1 MSTVP
6 PNATV
11 SRDRVHWGGR
21 AGALAALLALCL
33 DLLWRSTL
41 SAAGVPSVPESVVA
55 AVARLTPTSLFGYAT
70 ENFGSMAQN
79 TLWALVLVGTVALG
93 YVAGEI
99 AGRWLT
105 AGRFGSG
112 AGARVAAAAI
122 MAVVLFL
129 IITAVVLPLAREG
142 FFGAT
147 SSYQSAL
154 LLQAALFAII
164 WGVAWAAIVPSP
176 GLMRLPATDAAAVSR
191 RSAVGTLAAAALT
204 AGVAVLGW
212 RLAKDPS
219 RGDVAAQEKAAA
231 EIAAKAR
238 GGAPAANGDGSNV
251 TASGEPAEKELA
263 IAEPA
268 TPEATP
274 AAAQVED
281 AKALFAKLESAGKL
295 TPLITSVADFY
306 HVSKN
311 ISDPVVDGDGWALT
325 VDGKVAKPLQLTY
338 DDVVA
343 RSKTT
348 NITTLSCIS
357 NELNGDLA
365 GTAEWKGFPLKD
377 LLKEAGVDSSTV
389 DIVFHAADG
398 YDDSIPLKIAMEPT
412 TLVVTSMNGEPL
424 PPDHGYPARLIVP
437 PIYGMK
443 NVKWVQHIEAVVNDY
458 VGYWQTR
465 GWSDPAPYQIWGRI
479 DTPAAGD
486 EIPAGPAVA
495 AGVAAAGDRGISR
508 VEISLDEGKT
518 WADATLEPSI
528 NPNFT
533 WVRWLF
539 PFQATGPSTTLLM
552 RATDGEGA
560 VAPSDYQAPL
570 PNGATGWP
578 QRSFRVA

>member
-1 MSTVP
+1 VSEYRVNRSESIMSNVP
-6 PNATV
+6 PNASV
-11 SRDRVHWGGR
+11 SHRRAHWGGR

-55 AVARLTPTSLFGYAT
+55 AIARLTPTSLFGYAT

-93 YVAGEI
+93 YVAGEM
-99 AGRWLT
+99 AARWLT
-105 AGRFGSG
+105 SGRFGSG
-112 AGARVAAAAI
+112 VGARVAAAAAT
-122 MAVVLFL
+122 AVVLFL
-129 IITAVVLPLAREG
+129 IITALVLPLAREG
-142 FFGAT
+142 FFGAA

-154 LLQAALFAII
+154 LLQAALFVII
-164 WGVAWAAIVPSP
+164 WSIAWAAIVPSP
-176 GLMRLPATDAAAVSR
+176 ALARLPAPESAAVSR

-212 RLAKDPS
+212 RLAKDPA

-231 EIAAKAR
+231 EIAARAQS
-238 GGAPAANGDGSNV
+238 GAAPAASGAGSDV
-251 TASGEPAEKELA
+251 TSSGESTAKELA
-263 IAEPA
+263 IEEPA
-268 TPEATP
+268 TPEGSP
-274 AAAQVED
+274 AAAQVGD
-281 AKALFAKLESAGKL
+281 AKALFAKLESEGKL

-311 ISDPVVDGDGWALT
+311 ISDPVVDGDGWALK
-325 VDGKVAKPLQLTY
+325 VDGTVEKPLQLTY

-365 GTAEWKGFPLKD
+365 GTAQWKGFPLQD
-377 LLKEAGVDSSTV
+377 LLKEAGVDPSTV

-412 TLVVTSMNGEPL
+412 TLVVTGMNGEPL

-443 NVKWVQHIEAVVNDY
+443 NVKWVQHIEAVARDY

-465 GWSDPAPYQIWGRI
+465 GWSDLAPYQIWGRI

-518 WADATLEPSI
+518 WADATLARSI
-528 NPNFT
+528 NP
-533 WVRWLF
+533 
-539 PFQATGPSTTLLM
+539 
-552 RATDGEGA
+552 
-560 VAPSDYQAPL
+560 
-570 PNGATGWP
+570 
-578 QRSFRVA
+578 

>member
-1 MSTVP
+1 MSNVP

-55 AVARLTPTSLFGYAT
+55 AIARLTPTSLFGYAT
-70 ENFGSMAQN
+70 ETFGSMAQN

-93 YVAGEI
+93 YIAGEI

-129 IITAVVLPLAREG
+129 IIAAVVLPLAREG

-147 SSYQSAL
+147 STYQSAL

-164 WGVAWAAIVPSP
+164 WGVAWAAIVPSASR
-176 GLMRLPATDAAAVSR
+176 MSLPATDAAAVSR

-231 EIAAKAR
+231 EIAASAR
-238 GGAPAANGDGSNV
+238 GASV
-251 TASGEPAEKELA
+251 ASGGGSDVTSSDESGGKELA

-268 TPEATP
+268 TSAASP
-274 AAAQVED
+274 AATQVGD
-281 AKALFAKLESAGKL
+281 VKALFAKLESEGKL

-311 ISDPVVDGDGWALT
+311 ISDPVVDGDGWALK

-338 DDVVA
+338 DDVLA

-365 GTAEWKGFPLKD
+365 GTAEWKGFPLQD
-377 LLKEAGVDSSTV
+377 LLKEAGVDPSTV

-398 YDDSIPLKIAMEPT
+398 YDDSIPLKVAMEPT
-412 TLVVTSMNGEPL
+412 TLVVTGINGEPL

-465 GWSDPAPYQIWGRI
+465 GWSDLAPYQIWGRI

-486 EIPAGPAVA
+486 EIPAGSAVA

-539 PFQATGPSTTLLM
+539 PFQATGPSVTLLM
-552 RATDGEGA
+552 RATDGEGT
-560 VAPSDYQAPL
+560 VAPNDYQAPL

-578 QRSFRVA
+578 QRTFRVA